1 MYDTFISNYTLESPE
16 IIENFVSSDKRIIKQ
31 GANAKSEWSKFSF
44 NDFNNLISK
53 GYRLPT
59 VNEVRRIID
68 QNIIKETHDTWVP
81 AWNNNKPDW
90 VQVSDYRK
98 KTSHLEKYGYPS
110 WGNNNR
116 NEEYRGKVLIYF
128 KLDDYNIVIGNHPE
142 NTRSYSSR
150 WKNKA
155 WFAQSTLNSRTC
167 WVMTSK
173 DISRRDG
180 WMIIDMGKQKNIAG
194 VIIRNRHDVPLQY
207 VTKLDVYVSVN
218 KQGPWI
224 KKIDNGQGVKI
235 IDEPTRILFTKQIEA
250 RYVKLVPKKW
260 NRYPSI
266 RVDVLIYT
274 KNNDIENKKI
284 VRSQIIKKK
293 ELIHNI
299 NEIKLNSQKEGKA
312 LNTKFSDMGDN
323 LKEMKEN
330 AGNYENELKQYKQKS
345 INWKLKNIDY
355 QYNTLKKDKAIKNN
369 YFDTLYNFHN
379 DLSRD
384 IVIDEES
391 INIHQQLLHR
401 RENEI
406 ENNTQDII
414 DLENNLDTYKRQNNI
429 LIDGELNKQNNLT
442 FYGLLSFILII
453 ILILSILK
461 IKNKITNEKFTYI
474 IFIIIMLFIGFTVI
488 KWDNLKNRSA
498 YNYQNK
504 IFKSEKELSPDDS

>member
-1 MYDTFISNYTLESPE
+1 
-16 IIENFVSSDKRIIKQ
+16 
-31 GANAKSEWSKFSF
+31 
-44 NDFNNLISK
+44 
-53 GYRLPT
+53 
-59 VNEVRRIID
+59 
-68 QNIIKETHDTWVP
+68 
-81 AWNNNKPDW
+81 
-90 VQVSDYRK
+90 
-98 KTSHLEKYGYPS
+98 
-110 WGNNNR
+110 
-116 NEEYRGKVLIYF
+116 
-128 KLDDYNIVIGNHPE
+128 
-142 NTRSYSSR
+142 
-150 WKNKA
+150 
-155 WFAQSTLNSRTC
+155 
-167 WVMTSK
+167 
-173 DISRRDG
+173 
-180 WMIIDMGKQKNIAG
+180 
-194 VIIRNRHDVPLQY
+194 
-207 VTKLDVYVSVN
+207 
-218 KQGPWI
+218 
-224 KKIDNGQGVKI
+224 
-235 IDEPTRILFTKQIEA
+235 
-250 RYVKLVPKKW
+250 
-260 NRYPSI
+260 
-266 RVDVLIYT
+266 
-274 KNNDIENKKI
+274 
-284 VRSQIIKKK
+284 
-293 ELIHNI
+293 
-299 NEIKLNSQKEGKA
+299 
-312 LNTKFSDMGDN
+312 MGDN
-323 LKEMKEN
+323 LKKMKEN

-504 IFKSEKELSPDDS
+504 IFKSEKELSSDDS